1 MKEID
6 KLNLRD
12 ILPSS
17 LSDNKLLAISA
28 GIDRVLNRINQK
40 IPRCYI
46 YKNMESTY
54 PEVIDELYWEW
65 HVDYYSEGLTL
76 DKKIKLIRNSY
87 INHKRKGT
95 KWAVENMLNDILSG
109 YSLIEWF
116 EYGGNPYYFKI
127 LTENEIPSGEVLAA
141 ISKAVKITKNE
152 RSHFEGVV
160 QSRVI
165 DSTLNYKYG
174 NYIAS
179 DFTFIQSR
187 DSRRV

>member
-1 MKEID
+1 
-6 KLNLRD
+6 
-12 ILPSS
+12 
-17 LSDNKLLAISA
+17 
-28 GIDRVLNRINQK
+28 
-40 IPRCYI
+40 
-46 YKNMESTY
+46 
-54 PEVIDELYWEW
+54 
-65 HVDYYSEGLTL
+65 
-76 DKKIKLIRNSY
+76 
-87 INHKRKGT
+87 
-95 KWAVENMLNDILSG
+95 MLNDILSG

-116 EYGGNPYYFKI
+116 EYGGDPYHFKI
-127 LTENEIPSGEVLAA
+127 LTENEIPSGKVLAA

-165 DSTLNYKYG
+165 DYTLNYKYG